1 MEVPHARSG
10 QGAYPRFQPEKV
22 NQMALANR
30 EFPSLTTER
39 LRLRAP
45 HVDDAAAYGAVLSIP
60 EVTHYSD
67 IPDAPTMAVIERMM
81 RFMSKL
87 YESRKGCAWIIE
99 DAASSRLV
107 GAIRF
112 NHFDRRWRVGE
123 IGYESHP
130 DFWGRG
136 LMTEALR
143 AVIGHGHQ
151 MFRLNR
157 IEAWTLPG
165 NSASDRVLEKGGFRY
180 EGTLRQKAR
189 FKGRYHD
196 FRMFGRV
203 AADPMIGNS

>member
-1 MEVPHARSG
+1 
-10 QGAYPRFQPEKV
+10 
-22 NQMALANR
+22 MALTNR
-30 EFPSLTTER
+30 EFPVLATER

-45 HVDDAAAYGAVLSIP
+45 QMDDAAGYGAVLSIT
-60 EVTHYSD
+60 EVTRFSNF
-67 IPDAPTMAVIERMM
+67 PDAPTMTTVERMM

-87 YESRKGCAWIIE
+87 HASRKGCAWIIE
-99 DAASSRLV
+99 DAASGRLV

-123 IGYESHP
+123 VGYESHP

-143 AVIGHGHQ
+143 VVVDHSHRA
-151 MFRLNR
+151 FRLNR
-157 IEAWTLPG
+157 VEAWTLPA
-165 NSASDRVLEKGGFRY
+165 NPASDRVLEKAGFRY
-180 EGTLRQKAR
+180 EGALRQKAH

-203 AADPMIGNS
+203 AADPMT